1 MTFAIQ
7 NARKMGSNIIFSSG
21 FVSSGLT
28 QVGTGALS
36 LPEGFM
42 VHFSLLAL
50 CLAWHSQPSIEM
62 NKQGKSAWGEEW
74 DQATQCLEL
83 MLAISADH
91 GSVETRRPFRFNFL
105 FYFMTALLVRLG
117 LGPETSGTWNM
128 KKIQTIQWF
137 HAYRCWNAMSD
148 SGLWLGNFLSW
159 LFRHHHPLH
168 LPTCIIIHI
177 DVNMLTCIVKTCHD
191 TDDTFE
197 SECVRGL
204 QRWKHFLNWWWAG
217 SSLCCSPWP
226 LTPQW
231 RDKDYKLNT
240 GDKLSHH
247 YICKKKTK
255 HHNIQ
260 HIFGNISFIK

>member
-1 MTFAIQ
+1 MQ

-168 LPTCIIIHI
+168 LPTCIIIHMYHEHLDLYCKNLSWYRWHAQI
-177 DVNMLTCIVKTCHD
+177 WMCTWFAEMKTFFKLVMSWIESLLLTL
-191 TDDTFE
+191 TFDPPVE
-197 SECVRGL
+197 R
-204 QRWKHFLNWWWAG
+204 
-217 SSLCCSPWP
+217 
-226 LTPQW
+226 
-231 RDKDYKLNT
+231 
-240 GDKLSHH
+240 
-247 YICKKKTK
+247 
-255 HHNIQ
+255 
-260 HIFGNISFIK
+260 

>member
-1 MTFAIQ
+1 MQ

-117 LGPETSGTWNM
+117 LGPETIEHGIWKRFKLSSGFMPTDVETPCRTAVCGLATFSPGCFAT
-128 KKIQTIQWF
+128 TIPSTSQ
-137 HAYRCWNAMSD
+137 HVSSY
-148 SGLWLGNFLSW
+148 
-159 LFRHHHPLH
+159 
-168 LPTCIIIHI
+168 TCN
-177 DVNMLTCIVKTCHD
+177 VNMLTCIVKTCHD

-247 YICKKKTK
+247 YICKKNKK

>member
-50 CLAWHSQPSIEM
+50 CLAWHSQPPIEM
-62 NKQGKSAWGEEW
+62 NKQGKSARGEEW
-74 DQATQCLEL
+74 DQATQWLEL

-91 GSVETRRPFRFNFL
+91 GSVETWRPFRFNFL
-105 FYFMTALLVRLG
+105 FYFVTTLLVWLG

-137 HAYRCWNAMSD
+137 HAYRCWNAMLD
-148 SGLWLGNFLSW
+148 SGLWLGNLHSW
-159 LFRHHHPLH
+159 LFHHHHPTPPQHPHNVLSY
-168 LPTCIIIHI
+168 TCN
-177 DVNMLTCIVKTCHD
+177 VNMLLMYTH
-191 TDDTFE
+191 
-197 SECVRGL
+197 ECVHGL
-204 QRWKHFLNWWWAG
+204 QKWKHFALVMSCIEPLIPVMLLYC
-217 SSLCCSPWP
+217 SSWP
-226 LTPQW
+226 LTPPAE
-231 RDKDYKLNT
+231 R
-240 GDKLSHH
+240 
-247 YICKKKTK
+247 
-255 HHNIQ
+255 
-260 HIFGNISFIK
+260 